1 MKKISK
7 IISTQKKLA
16 NTLYKYEIEDDL
28 HNKEIVSS
36 VQKYKVGEVVKVIW
50 SKLSDQYNT
59 PYLKKVC
66 QKCLKQIKDPIE
78 HEFCELKYHT

>member
-1 MKKISK
+1 MKKISR

-16 NTLYKYEIEDDL
+16 NTLYKYEIEDEL
-28 HNKEIVSS
+28 KNKEIVSS
-36 VQKYKVGEVVKVIW
+36 VQKYEVGEVVKVIW

-66 QKCLKQIKDPIE
+66 QKCLKQIKDPVE
-78 HEFCELKYHT
+78 HEFCNLKYHT